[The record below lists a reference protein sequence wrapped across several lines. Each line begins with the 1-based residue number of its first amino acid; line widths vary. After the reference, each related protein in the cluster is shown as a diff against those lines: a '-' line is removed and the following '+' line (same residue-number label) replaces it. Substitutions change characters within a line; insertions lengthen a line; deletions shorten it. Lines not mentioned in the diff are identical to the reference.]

1 MHISVGKQ
9 QHFMVPSSQRVG
21 LRVQDQEVILS
32 TNPVIQLPLLSLV
45 VWIEK
50 TKVIKENTN

>member
-9 QHFMVPSSQRVG
+9 QRFMVPSSQRVG

-32 TNPVIQLPLLSLV
+32 TNPVMQLPLLSLV
-45 VWIEK
+45 V
-50 TKVIKENTN
+50 